1 MIKDDEG
8 WFCSG
13 EKQSKS
19 GVYSEGRTKVIT
31 KRLDLECETKG
42 NIKMASKFS
51 ALTTGRIEL
60 QLSEMLNI

>member
-1 MIKDDEG
+1 MIKDHER

-31 KRLDLECETKG
+31 KRLDLECERKG
-42 NIKMASKFS
+42 HVKMASKFL
-51 ALTTGRIEL
+51 ALTTARIEL
-60 QLSEMLNI
+60 QLSEMSNI